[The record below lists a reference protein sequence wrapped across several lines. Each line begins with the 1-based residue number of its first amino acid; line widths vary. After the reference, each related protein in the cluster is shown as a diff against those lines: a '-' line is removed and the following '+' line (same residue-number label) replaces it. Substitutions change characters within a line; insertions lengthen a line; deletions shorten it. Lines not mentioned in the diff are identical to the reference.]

1 MDFTLTADGAAAD
14 VRLRAAGTHNIYN
27 ALAAAAAA
35 LAVGMPLD
43 AVKFGLD
50 DFSPVAMRS
59 EIKEVEG
66 RTVLAD
72 YYNANPAS
80 MEAAL
85 GHAGFAFPGQEID
98 RRARRHARAWARPPR
113 TPTGKS
119 AGRAARSG
127 VDIVITLG
135 ALAKHIGEGAVEGG
149 MPQERV
155 FEAPAHAEAAEL
167 LKKLSGPGDV
177 SPDQGL
183 AGHEDGKDP
192 GGVLMLYH
200 LLYPLRDKFGGFNV
214 FRYITF
220 RSAGAVLTALLVSFI
235 LAPSMI
241 AWLRRLKVGQHVR
254 DDGPQTHLTKQGT
267 PTMGGLL
274 IIAALVSSVL
284 LWSDLTNKY
293 VWVVLFATLAFGG
306 IGFWDDYLKVVKKR
320 STGLR
325 AVQKFGLQIAASLA
339 IGIFPLLQPERP
351 EQHHPVRAVHESSCS
366 SIWAGFTFPLWSV
379 VIVGSSNAV
388 NLTDG
393 LDGLAIGLV
402 GIASTANAVI
412 VYLGG
417 NKIIADYLK
426 ILYIPGSGELA
437 IFCGAML
444 GASLGFL
451 WYNAHPAEV
460 FMGDVGSLSLGGAL
474 GTLAVVTKHE
484 LILVIVGGI
493 FVAETVSV
501 MLQVASYKLTG
512 KRIFKMAP
520 VHHHFEQIGWPES
533 KVIVRFWI
541 VGIILALISIGSLK
555 LR

>member
-1 MDFTLTADGAAAD
+1 
-14 VRLRAAGTHNIYN
+14 
-27 ALAAAAAA
+27 
-35 LAVGMPLD
+35 
-43 AVKFGLD
+43 
-50 DFSPVAMRS
+50 
-59 EIKEVEG
+59 
-66 RTVLAD
+66 
-72 YYNANPAS
+72 
-80 MEAAL
+80 
-85 GHAGFAFPGQEID
+85 
-98 RRARRHARAWARPPR
+98 
-113 TPTGKS
+113 
-119 AGRAARSG
+119 
-127 VDIVITLG
+127 
-135 ALAKHIGEGAVEGG
+135 
-149 MPQERV
+149 
-155 FEAPAHAEAAEL
+155 
-167 LKKLSGPGDV
+167 
-177 SPDQGL
+177 
-183 AGHEDGKDP
+183 
-192 GGVLMLYH
+192 MLYH
-200 LLYPLRDKFGGFNV
+200 LLYPLHDAFAGFNV

-220 RSAGAVLTALLVSFI
+220 RSAGAVLTALIVSFL
-235 LAPSMI
+235 LAPRMI

-254 DDGPQTHLTKQGT
+254 NDGPQTHLAKQGT
-267 PTMGGLL
+267 PTMGGIL

-284 LWSDLTNKY
+284 LWSDLTNRY

-325 AVQKFGLQIAASLA
+325 SGEKFGLQILASLV
-339 IGIFPLLQPERP
+339 IGFFLYYNPGDPYSTHLSVPFMKRLLLDLGWFYIPF
-351 EQHHPVRAVHESSCS
+351 VV
-366 SIWAGFTFPLWSV
+366 V

-417 NKIIADYLK
+417 NRIIADYLN

-474 GTLAVVTKHE
+474 GTIAVVTKHE

-501 MLQVASYKLTG
+501 ILQVASYKLTG
-512 KRIFKMAP
+512 KRLFRMAP
-520 VHHHFEQIGWPES
+520 IHHHFEQLGWPES
-533 KVIVRFWI
+533 KVIARFWI

>member
-1 MDFTLTADGAAAD
+1 
-14 VRLRAAGTHNIYN
+14 
-27 ALAAAAAA
+27 
-35 LAVGMPLD
+35 
-43 AVKFGLD
+43 
-50 DFSPVAMRS
+50 
-59 EIKEVEG
+59 
-66 RTVLAD
+66 
-72 YYNANPAS
+72 
-80 MEAAL
+80 
-85 GHAGFAFPGQEID
+85 
-98 RRARRHARAWARPPR
+98 
-113 TPTGKS
+113 
-119 AGRAARSG
+119 
-127 VDIVITLG
+127 
-135 ALAKHIGEGAVEGG
+135 
-149 MPQERV
+149 
-155 FEAPAHAEAAEL
+155 
-167 LKKLSGPGDV
+167 
-177 SPDQGL
+177 
-183 AGHEDGKDP
+183 
-192 GGVLMLYH
+192 MLYH
-200 LLYPLRDKFGGFNV
+200 FFYPLREAFGGFNV

-220 RSAGAVLTALLVSFI
+220 RSAGAVLTALLVSF
-235 LAPSMI
+235 LLGPSMI
-241 AWLRRLKVGQHVR
+241 AWLRRLKVGQQVR
-254 DDGPQTHLTKQGT
+254 DDGPKSHLTKQGT

-274 IIAALVSSVL
+274 IIAALVTSVL

-293 VWVVLFATLAFGG
+293 VWVVLFATLSFGG

-325 AVQKFGLQIAASLA
+325 AFQKFGLQIAASLL
-339 IGIFPLLQPERP
+339 IGIFLYKFSGDHQATFLSVPFMKRFLLNLGWFYVPF
-351 EQHHPVRAVHESSCS
+351 VA
-366 SIWAGFTFPLWSV
+366 V

-402 GIASTANAVI
+402 GIAATANAVI

-417 NKIIADYLK
+417 NRIIADYLK

-484 LILVIVGGI
+484 LILVITGGI
-493 FVAETVSV
+493 FVMETVSV
-501 MLQVASYKLTG
+501 IMQVASYKLRG

-520 VHHHFEQIGWPES
+520 IHHHFEQIGWPES

-541 VGIILALISIGSLK
+541 AGIILALISIGTLK

>member
-1 MDFTLTADGAAAD
+1 
-14 VRLRAAGTHNIYN
+14 
-27 ALAAAAAA
+27 
-35 LAVGMPLD
+35 
-43 AVKFGLD
+43 
-50 DFSPVAMRS
+50 
-59 EIKEVEG
+59 
-66 RTVLAD
+66 
-72 YYNANPAS
+72 
-80 MEAAL
+80 
-85 GHAGFAFPGQEID
+85 
-98 RRARRHARAWARPPR
+98 
-113 TPTGKS
+113 
-119 AGRAARSG
+119 
-127 VDIVITLG
+127 
-135 ALAKHIGEGAVEGG
+135 
-149 MPQERV
+149 
-155 FEAPAHAEAAEL
+155 
-167 LKKLSGPGDV
+167 
-177 SPDQGL
+177 
-183 AGHEDGKDP
+183 
-192 GGVLMLYH
+192 MLYY
-200 LLYPLRDKFGGFNV
+200 LLYPLRDKFVGFNV

-220 RSAGAVLTALLVSFI
+220 RSAGAVLTALIVTFLLGPAV
-235 LAPSMI
+235 I
-241 AWLRRLKVGQHVR
+241 AWLRRLKVGQQVR
-254 DDGPQTHLTKQGT
+254 NDGPQTHLTKQGT

-274 IIAALVSSVL
+274 ILAALVSSII

-325 AVQKFGLQIAASLA
+325 AFQKFGLQIMASLA
-339 IGIFPLLQPERP
+339 IAFFLYFDKNDPYSTILSLPFMKQLFLDLGWFYVPFVVI
-351 EQHHPVRAVHESSCS
+351 
-366 SIWAGFTFPLWSV
+366 

-417 NKIIADYLK
+417 NRIIANYLN

-437 IFCGAML
+437 TFCGAML

-484 LILVIVGGI
+484 LILIIVGGI

-520 VHHHFEQIGWPES
+520 IHHHFEQIGWPES
-533 KVIVRFWI
+533 KVIVRFWV
-541 VGIILALISIGSLK
+541 VGIILALVSIGSLK

>member
-1 MDFTLTADGAAAD
+1 
-14 VRLRAAGTHNIYN
+14 
-27 ALAAAAAA
+27 
-35 LAVGMPLD
+35 
-43 AVKFGLD
+43 
-50 DFSPVAMRS
+50 
-59 EIKEVEG
+59 
-66 RTVLAD
+66 
-72 YYNANPAS
+72 
-80 MEAAL
+80 
-85 GHAGFAFPGQEID
+85 
-98 RRARRHARAWARPPR
+98 
-113 TPTGKS
+113 
-119 AGRAARSG
+119 
-127 VDIVITLG
+127 
-135 ALAKHIGEGAVEGG
+135 
-149 MPQERV
+149 
-155 FEAPAHAEAAEL
+155 
-167 LKKLSGPGDV
+167 
-177 SPDQGL
+177 
-183 AGHEDGKDP
+183 
-192 GGVLMLYH
+192 MLYH
-200 LLYPLRDKFGGFNV
+200 LLYPLREAVSGFNV

-220 RSAGAVLTALLVSFI
+220 RSAGAVLTALIVSF
-235 LAPSMI
+235 LLGPSMI
-241 AWLRRLKVGQHVR
+241 AWLRRLKVGQQVR
-254 DDGPQTHLTKQGT
+254 DDGPKTHLTKQGT

-274 IIAALVSSVL
+274 IIAALTTSVL

-306 IGFWDDYLKVVKKR
+306 VGFWDDYLKVVKKR

-325 AVQKFGLQIAASLA
+325 AYQKFGLQIAASLV
-339 IGIFPLLQPERP
+339 IGIFLYEFSGDHEATFLSVPFMKSLLIDLGWFYIPF
-351 EQHHPVRAVHESSCS
+351 VA
-366 SIWAGFTFPLWSV
+366 V

-402 GIASTANAVI
+402 GIAATANAVI

-451 WYNAHPAEV
+451 WYNTHPAEV

-484 LILVIVGGI
+484 LILVITGGI
-493 FVAETVSV
+493 FVMETVSV
-501 MLQVASYKLTG
+501 ILQVASYKLRG
-512 KRIFKMAP
+512 KRLFRMAP
-520 VHHHFEQIGWPES
+520 IHHHFEQIGWPES

>member
-1 MDFTLTADGAAAD
+1 
-14 VRLRAAGTHNIYN
+14 
-27 ALAAAAAA
+27 
-35 LAVGMPLD
+35 
-43 AVKFGLD
+43 
-50 DFSPVAMRS
+50 
-59 EIKEVEG
+59 
-66 RTVLAD
+66 
-72 YYNANPAS
+72 
-80 MEAAL
+80 
-85 GHAGFAFPGQEID
+85 
-98 RRARRHARAWARPPR
+98 
-113 TPTGKS
+113 
-119 AGRAARSG
+119 
-127 VDIVITLG
+127 
-135 ALAKHIGEGAVEGG
+135 
-149 MPQERV
+149 
-155 FEAPAHAEAAEL
+155 
-167 LKKLSGPGDV
+167 
-177 SPDQGL
+177 
-183 AGHEDGKDP
+183 
-192 GGVLMLYH
+192 MLYH
-200 LLYPLRDKFGGFNV
+200 IFYPLHTVFSGFNV
-214 FRYITF
+214 FKYITF
-220 RSAGAVLTALLVSFI
+220 RSAGAVITAILVSFA
-235 LAPSMI
+235 LGPRMI
-241 AWLRRLKVGQHVR
+241 DWLRRLKVGQQVR
-254 DDGPQTHLTKQGT
+254 DDGPRTHLNKQGT

-274 IIAALVSSVL
+274 IIAAIAISVV
-284 LWSDLTNKY
+284 LWSDLTNAY

-325 AVQKFGLQIAASLA
+325 AYQKFGLQIAASLL
-339 IGIFPLLQPERP
+339 IGLFLYYNPGDPNSTHLSVPLMKRLFIDLGWFYIPF
-351 EQHHPVRAVHESSCS
+351 A
-366 SIWAGFTFPLWSV
+366 AV

-426 ILYIPGSGELA
+426 ILYLPGSSELV

-493 FVAETVSV
+493 FVAEAVSV
-501 MLQVASYKLTG
+501 MLQVASFKLTG
-512 KRIFKMAP
+512 KRVFKMAP
-520 VHHHFEQIGWPES
+520 MHHHFEQLGWPES

-541 VGIILALISIGSLK
+541 IGIILALISISSLK

>member
-1 MDFTLTADGAAAD
+1 
-14 VRLRAAGTHNIYN
+14 
-27 ALAAAAAA
+27 
-35 LAVGMPLD
+35 
-43 AVKFGLD
+43 
-50 DFSPVAMRS
+50 
-59 EIKEVEG
+59 
-66 RTVLAD
+66 
-72 YYNANPAS
+72 
-80 MEAAL
+80 
-85 GHAGFAFPGQEID
+85 
-98 RRARRHARAWARPPR
+98 
-113 TPTGKS
+113 
-119 AGRAARSG
+119 
-127 VDIVITLG
+127 
-135 ALAKHIGEGAVEGG
+135 
-149 MPQERV
+149 
-155 FEAPAHAEAAEL
+155 
-167 LKKLSGPGDV
+167 
-177 SPDQGL
+177 
-183 AGHEDGKDP
+183 
-192 GGVLMLYH
+192 MLYH
-200 LLYPLRDKFGGFNV
+200 LLYPLHSAIPGFNV

-220 RSAGAVLTALLVSFI
+220 RSAGAVLTALIVSFM
-235 LAPSMI
+235 LGPSMI

-254 DDGPQTHLTKQGT
+254 DDGPQTHLSKQGT

-274 IIAALVSSVL
+274 IIAALAISVL

-325 AVQKFGLQIAASLA
+325 AIQKFGLQIAASLA
-339 IGIFPLLQPERP
+339 VGCFLYVNPGDPKVTHLSVPFMKSLLLNLSWFYLPF
-351 EQHHPVRAVHESSCS
+351 VA
-366 SIWAGFTFPLWSV
+366 I

-426 ILYIPGSGELA
+426 ILYIPGSGELV
-437 IFCGAML
+437 IFCGALL

-484 LILVIVGGI
+484 LILIIVGGI
-493 FVAETVSV
+493 FVMETVSV
-501 MLQVASYKLTG
+501 ILQVASYKITG

-520 VHHHFEQIGWPES
+520 IHHHFEQIGWPES

-541 VGIILALISIGSLK
+541 IGIILALVSISSLK